1 MDEAARLFALLAL
14 VGGALTLAG
23 AACLWFLDEGRRMR
37 RTLAKALGVEPQ
49 PLLTARGRGTAVGF
63 DLTGGRMAVTWDR
76 GGWSLTY
83 RLEEFLGAELVLDR
97 QVVARV
103 FRGETRRPL
112 DQYAEPEIRVRLRLL
127 FDDPAHPDFELDLWV
142 DGDDDV
148 RGRLDAEAALAE
160 ANRWMARLEALLRRA
175 PAARSR
181 PAVARAA
188 PAHDRTAP
196 PPDADDAG
204 ADASEDVIT

>member
-23 AACLWFLDEGRRMR
+23 AGCLWFLDEVRRMR
-37 RTLAKALGVEPQ
+37 RTLAKALGVVPQ
-49 PLLTARGRGTAVGF
+49 PMLAARGRGTAVGF
-63 DLTGGRMAVTWDR
+63 DLAAGRIAVTWDR
-76 GGWSLTY
+76 GGWSLVY
-83 RLEEFLGAELVLDR
+83 PLEEFLGAELVVDR
-97 QVVARV
+97 QVAARV

-142 DGDDDV
+142 DGDDGV
-148 RGRLDAEAALAE
+148 RGRLEAEAALAE
-160 ANRWMARLEALLRRA
+160 ANRWMARLEALLRRT
-175 PAARSR
+175 PAARSH

-188 PAHDRTAP
+188 PAPARTEP
-196 PPDADDAG
+196 PPDEDDEWE
-204 ADASEDVIT
+204 DASEDIIT